1 MKKGRGGPVY
11 HRPGE
16 PSGEF
21 APVPQLR
28 GKGSILDLKKATMQ
42 KTIGLVLIVIGAV
55 MLIWTG
61 FSYTRREKVVD
72 AGPIHISADREHT
85 VNWSPYAGGVL
96 LVGGI
101 VILATARKTG

>member
-1 MKKGRGGPVY
+1 
-11 HRPGE
+11 
-16 PSGEF
+16 
-21 APVPQLR
+21 
-28 GKGSILDLKKATMQ
+28 MQ
-42 KTIGLVLIVIGAV
+42 KTIGLVLIVVGAL

-96 LVGGI
+96 LLGGI
-101 VILATARKTG
+101 IILATARKTG